1 MTGQAHHKATGWQ
14 RFKER
19 LANIFWLSIKEL
31 RSIKADPILL
41 VLIVYT
47 FSVAVYTVANGAKTE
62 AIDMAIGI
70 VDEDRSI
77 LSTRIKGAFLP
88 PLFKEPVEI
97 SATEIDRA
105 LDNSRFVFVVNIPPD
120 FEADVLAGRH
130 PHVQL
135 NIDATAMTQAGNGSG
150 YAQAIISGE
159 VGRFLNRD
167 NPSEPAP
174 VQVVIH
180 TMFNPNLTGAW
191 FTAAMQV
198 INNITMLAIIL
209 TGAALIRERE
219 HGTVE
224 HLLVM
229 PVLPTELMLA
239 KVLANGLV
247 IVTAA
252 SLSLNLVV
260 KGWLGVPVA
269 GSITLFIF
277 GSALYLFS
285 VASLGILLATFST
298 SMAQFGLLVMP
309 VLVVLNLLSGSST
322 PLESMPGWL
331 QYAVQVSPTTQFV
344 AMAQGILYRGAGM
357 AIVWPRMVAL
367 VAIGVFCFAVSLAR
381 FRKVIFNA

>member
-1 MTGQAHHKATGWQ
+1 MNGQAKQQKTPWQ
-14 RFKER
+14 RRKER
-19 LANIFWLSIKEL
+19 LGNIFWLSVKEL

-41 VLIVYT
+41 ILIIYT
-47 FSVAVYTVANGAKTE
+47 FTYAIYAVADGAKTE
-62 AIDMAIGI
+62 AVDMAIGI
-70 VDEDRSI
+70 VDEDKSI
-77 LSTRIKGAFLP
+77 LSNRIKSAFLP

-97 SATEIDRA
+97 GAEEIDAA
-105 LDNSRFVFVVNIPPD
+105 LDDNRFVFVVDIPSE
-120 FEADVLAGRH
+120 FEADVLAGRR
-130 PHVQL
+130 PQIQL
-135 NIDATAMTQAGNGSG
+135 NVDATAMTQAGNGSG
-150 YAQAIISGE
+150 YAQSIITGE
-159 VGRFLNRD
+159 VTKFLSRD
-167 NPSEPAP
+167 ERSTPTP

-180 TMFNPNLTGAW
+180 TKFNPNLTSSW

-229 PVLPTELMLA
+229 PVRPTEIMLA

-260 KGWLGVPVA
+260 EWWMGVPVA

-277 GSALYLFS
+277 GSCLYLFS

-322 PLESMPGWL
+322 PLESMPEWL

-344 AMAQGILYRGAGM
+344 AFAQGVLYRGAGVG
-357 AIVWPRMVAL
+357 ILWPQMVAL
-367 VAIGVFCFAVSLAR
+367 VAIGIFCFVVSLAR
-381 FRKVIFNA
+381 FRRVIFNS